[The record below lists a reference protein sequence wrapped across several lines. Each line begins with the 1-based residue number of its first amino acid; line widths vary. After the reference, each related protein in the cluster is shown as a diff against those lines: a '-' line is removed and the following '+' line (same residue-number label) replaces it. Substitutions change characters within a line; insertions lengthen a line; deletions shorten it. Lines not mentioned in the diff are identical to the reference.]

1 MDIDF
6 SEITLD
12 NNIRIVL
19 SEFSTTN
26 AVAANFIFGVGSRY
40 EDDEFAGAS
49 HLFEHM
55 LFKGTKKRR
64 SPKEISSVIEN
75 TGGVINAFTDK
86 EITGYWANFPKE
98 NTFESIDLFSDII
111 QNSLMKENDLNLEK
125 NVVIEEIK
133 SSLDNPYS
141 LCNLNFEKINWKNH
155 SMGRD
160 IAGSEKSVRS
170 ISLSYLDS
178 FFKKFYTP
186 DNLVVSISGNI
197 DKNKVID
204 QINNNFINFKS
215 IKQNIDNPVK
225 EILGFDQISV
235 DKEMEQSIITLGFKS
250 PSYMDEKKYALSLVS
265 IILGESMSSR
275 LFEEIRENRGLVYD
289 IHSSINLHSD
299 TGVICFEA
307 GVDDKNLFEVIKL
320 IFAELDKIKN
330 SNVDE
335 IELNTAKKL
344 AIGRLLLRLEN
355 SRAISGYLG
364 SQKIVSNKITD
375 VEEVIQKINNVSL
388 YEITNLAKE
397 IFINEKLCISKVGPK
412 NSKVVDFSN
421 ITL

>member
-1 MDIDF
+1 
-6 SEITLD
+6 
-12 NNIRIVL
+12 
-19 SEFSTTN
+19 
-26 AVAANFIFGVGSRY
+26 
-40 EDDEFAGAS
+40 
-49 HLFEHM
+49 
-55 LFKGTKKRR
+55 
-64 SPKEISSVIEN
+64 
-75 TGGVINAFTDK
+75 
-86 EITGYWANFPKE
+86 
-98 NTFESIDLFSDII
+98 
-111 QNSLMKENDLNLEK
+111 
-125 NVVIEEIK
+125 
-133 SSLDNPYS
+133 
-141 LCNLNFEKINWKNH
+141 
-155 SMGRD
+155 
-160 IAGSEKSVRS
+160 
-170 ISLSYLDS
+170 
-178 FFKKFYTP
+178 
-186 DNLVVSISGNI
+186 
-197 DKNKVID
+197 
-204 QINNNFINFKS
+204 
-215 IKQNIDNPVK
+215 
-225 EILGFDQISV
+225 
-235 DKEMEQSIITLGFKS
+235 MEQSIITLGFKS

-344 AIGRLLLRLEN
+344 ATGRLLLRLEN

-397 IFINEKLCISKVGPK
+397 IFINKKLCISKVGPK

>member
-1 MDIDF
+1 M
-6 SEITLD
+6 
-12 NNIRIVL
+12 
-19 SEFSTTN
+19 
-26 AVAANFIFGVGSRY
+26 
-40 EDDEFAGAS
+40 
-49 HLFEHM
+49 
-55 LFKGTKKRR
+55 
-64 SPKEISSVIEN
+64 IEN

-344 AIGRLLLRLEN
+344 ATGRLLLRLEN